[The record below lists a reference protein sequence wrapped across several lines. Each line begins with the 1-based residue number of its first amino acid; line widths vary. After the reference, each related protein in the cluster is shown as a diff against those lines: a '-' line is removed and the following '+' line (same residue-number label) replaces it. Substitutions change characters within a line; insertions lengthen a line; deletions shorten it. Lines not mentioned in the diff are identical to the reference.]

1 MRSLTPTLRRKNS
14 FTRSMKLAV
23 LLSSPV
29 LLSGCAST
37 TVATADPFKTTL
49 RDVCIS
55 KDDQLTEGTAQAIE
69 RVNRQ
74 FGTMF
79 SRKSQCPKSTGKKAA
94 PAPATYHAPN
104 DPKTS

>member
-1 MRSLTPTLRRKNS
+1 MRSLTPMLRRRNS
-14 FTRSMKLAV
+14 FRKPTHLAA
-23 LLSSPV
+23 LLSSLA

-37 TVATADPFKTTL
+37 TVATVKPFATTL
-49 RDVCIS
+49 RDICIS
-55 KDDQLTEGTAQAIE
+55 KSDDLTERTAQQIE

-79 SRKSQCPKSTGKKAA
+79 DRKSQCPKATGKKAP
-94 PAPATYHAPN
+94 PAPATHQAPN

>member
-1 MRSLTPTLRRKNS
+1 
-14 FTRSMKLAV
+14 MKLAV

-29 LLSGCAST
+29 LLSACANT
-37 TVATADPFKTTL
+37 TVATVDPLKTTL

-55 KDDQLTEGTAQAIE
+55 RDDQLTEGTAQAIE

-79 SRKSQCPKSTGKKAA
+79 DRKSQCPKSTGKKAT
-94 PAPATYHAPN
+94 PAPATYQAPN